1 MARILVV
8 DDEARMA
15 DLIKRELEDHDHTV
29 ATSGDGPAALE
40 LMEKNAFDLVI
51 TDLRMPG
58 MDGLELLQQARQRF
72 PQTEIVLMT
81 AYASAQTAVEAMKE
95 GAYDYL
101 TKPFE
106 MDELLIMVE
115 RIGERQRLALE
126 NTQLREEIAG
136 AQVNILGDSPAMRQ
150 TLDLVEK
157 VAGQDTTVLIQGE
170 SGTGKELIAR
180 AIHAASTRSHAPLV
194 VVNCAAIA
202 ENLIESELFGH
213 ERGAFTG
220 ADRRRLGRFELADG
234 GTIFLDEV
242 AELAPQAQVKLL
254 RVLQERSLERL
265 GGSETIHVDV
275 RVIAATNQDLEDLVA
290 GGQFREDLYYR
301 LNVFPIHLPP
311 LRERT
316 DDVPLLAA
324 YFIGRQQKGN
334 TLSPQ
339 AEEVLSRYS
348 WPGNVRELENV
359 IERACILAGPR
370 GAITTQFL
378 SNLVDRIGKTE
389 LASGE
394 TAPEG
399 GGGTAII
406 IPEAGVDMEELE
418 KQHIIGA
425 LEKASGNKTEAAR
438 LLHMTRRRLYSRMA
452 HHDIDY

>member
-40 LMEKNAFDLVI
+40 LMEKNDFDLVI

-72 PQTEIVLMT
+72 PQAEIVLMT

-126 NTQLREEIAG
+126 NKQLREEIAE
-136 AQVNILGDSPAMRQ
+136 AQVNILGDSPAIKQ
-150 TLDLVEK
+150 VLDLVEK

-194 VVNCAAIA
+194 VINCAAIP
-202 ENLIESELFGH
+202 ENLLESELFGH

-275 RVIAATNQDLEDLVA
+275 RVIAATNRDLEDLVA
-290 GGQFREDLYYR
+290 GDRFREDLYYR

-311 LRERT
+311 LRKRK
-316 DDVPLLAA
+316 DDVPLLAG
-324 YFIGRQQKGN
+324 YFTRRQQKGN
-334 TLSPQ
+334 TLTPQ
-339 AEEVLSRYS
+339 AEEVLSSYS

-378 SNLVDRIGKTE
+378 SNLVDRMEKTK

-394 TAPEG
+394 AEPG
-399 GGGTAII
+399 GSGGTAII

-418 KQHIIGA
+418 KQHILSA
-425 LEKASGNKTEAAR
+425 LEKSGGNKTEAAR
-438 LLHMTRRRLYSRMA
+438 LLYMTRRRLYSRMT

>member
-194 VVNCAAIA
+194 VVNCAAIP

-301 LNVFPIHLPP
+301 LNVFPINLPP